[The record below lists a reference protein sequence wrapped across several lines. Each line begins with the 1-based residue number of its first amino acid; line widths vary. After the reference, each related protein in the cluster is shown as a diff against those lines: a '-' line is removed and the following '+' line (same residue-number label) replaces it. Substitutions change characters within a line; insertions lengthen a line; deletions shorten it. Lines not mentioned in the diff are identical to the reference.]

1 MRLLL
6 YLVLAVYLSACSPEP
21 SSMPESLI
29 GVWKTKTRKYRD
41 RSFELQPDKVIFETG
56 KETSDT
62 NIVLG
67 VETHDEKG
75 RLLYD
80 IGYLSS
86 DGLEH
91 TFSFYYDPM
100 AGGVIALKN
109 QSGIVWRK
117 ERRKKKRGYS
127 GERDS

>member
-1 MRLLL
+1 MRLLV
-6 YLVLAVYLSACSPEP
+6 YLVMAVGLSACGSDQDTLPDGV
-21 SSMPESLI
+21 I

-41 RSFELQPDKVIFETG
+41 RAFELQPDKVIFETG
-56 KETSDT
+56 EETAET
-62 NIVLG
+62 NILLS
-67 VETHDEKG
+67 VEAREEDG

-80 IGYLSS
+80 IDYLSS

-91 TFSFYYDPM
+91 TFSFYYNPM

-117 ERRKKKRGYS
+117 ERRTKK
-127 GERDS
+127 

>member
-6 YLVLAVYLSACSPEP
+6 YLVLAVGLSACGPDP
-21 SSMPESLI
+21 SSRPERLI
-29 GVWKTKTRKYRD
+29 GVWKAQAREYRD

-56 KETSDT
+56 EETSDT
-62 NIVLG
+62 NIVFG
-67 VETHDEKG
+67 IERREENG

-80 IGYLSS
+80 IDYLGP

-91 TFSFYYDPM
+91 TFSFYYEPL

-109 QSGIVWRK
+109 QSGIVWRR
-117 ERRKKKRGYS
+117 ERRKKK
-127 GERDS
+127 